1 MPGALRPD
9 PAEYAPA
16 RRAAWNSATMELFRE
31 ALRSPGRPD
40 VRTAVLDDLSSS
52 YGYSAEECVER
63 CIHWEAHNVEEY
75 VRRERTSSEGL
86 ADFYDTTTSWSFDLL
101 WYAYLQAEG
110 YEYPSS
116 VVVALD
122 AMSRTSGRDHL
133 DFGSGV
139 GTTNQLFHRLEFH
152 STGADVS
159 TSLLRF
165 ARHRLDRR
173 PEDAGIDLVD
183 LDSATLE
190 PQSYDV
196 VTAIDTL
203 THVPDLDATLE
214 RLHGWL
220 RPGGLLYANLDVRP
234 QTEVNALFLYEEAAP
249 LRRLIAR
256 SGFRRVA
263 ILDGWMRVYE
273 RVDVGSW
280 AHRQEIVRAT
290 VRESKVSQ
298 LGARVQ
304 RRGDRAL
311 RKLAPHKRRSAGEV
325 I

>member
-1 MPGALRPD
+1 MLPGAVRPD

-16 RRAAWNSATMELFRE
+16 RLVAWDSTTMELFRE
-31 ALRSPGRPD
+31 ALRSPGRSD
-40 VRTAVLDDLSSS
+40 VRTAVLDDLSSG
-52 YGYSAEECVER
+52 YGYSPEECVER
-63 CIHWEAHNVEEY
+63 CIHWEAHNLEEY

-110 YEYPSS
+110 YEYPTS

-139 GTTNQLFHRLEFH
+139 GVTNQLFHRLGFR

-190 PQSYDV
+190 PRSYDV

-203 THVPDLDATLE
+203 THVPDLAPTLE

-234 QTEVNALFLYEEAAP
+234 RTEANALFLYEEAAS

-273 RVDVGSW
+273 RIDVGSR

-290 VRESKVSQ
+290 ARESRAAE
-298 LGARVQ
+298 LGRRVQ
-304 RRGDRAL
+304 RRIDRGL
-311 RKLAPHKRRSAGEV
+311 RAFPARSGRRAASR
-325 I
+325 